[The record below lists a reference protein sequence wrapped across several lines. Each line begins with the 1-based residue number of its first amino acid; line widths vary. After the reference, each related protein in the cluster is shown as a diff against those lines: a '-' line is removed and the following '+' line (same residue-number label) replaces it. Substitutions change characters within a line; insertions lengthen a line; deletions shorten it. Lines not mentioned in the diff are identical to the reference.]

1 MIAYDGFLGLY
12 KNKILIGYIYCRLYG
27 SYAHLQ
33 RIGIIS
39 TERGKG
45 YGSLL
50 FEKVISYFEIHKKYK
65 FSLYVETKNI
75 SALNLYKKYS
85 MTILFQSW
93 HFIITLDN
101 HEKYRNNFIEKTTIR
116 ELKIQD
122 LPSLSPVF
130 PNANIMELKGMMEE
144 NKGINNFLQMKEG
157 EKIIAI
163 ARFNKKFAG
172 CRPFFIKE
180 LSYFDTFIEHLIKI
194 RDSQKNYVR
203 ITFDDNDALAELCKQ
218 RKYIVHH
225 HLYKM
230 ERE

>member
-12 KNKILIGYIYCRLYG
+12 KHDLLIGYIYCRLFG

-33 RIGIIS
+33 RIGILS

-45 YGSLL
+45 FGSLL
-50 FEKVISYFEIHKKYK
+50 FENVISYFESYKKPK
-65 FSLYVETKNI
+65 FSLYVETRNNL
-75 SALNLYKKYS
+75 ALNLYNKYG
-85 MTILFQSW
+85 MKILFQSW

-101 HEKYRNNFIEKTTIR
+101 HEKYRKNFIGKTTIR
-116 ELKIQD
+116 ELEIQD
-122 LPSLSPVF
+122 LPNLSPVF
-130 PNANIMELKGMMEE
+130 PNANLLELKGMMEE
-144 NKGINNFLQMKEG
+144 VRTNNFLLMKDG
-157 EKIIAI
+157 EKIVAI

-172 CRPFFIKE
+172 CRPFFIKDVT
-180 LSYFDTFIEHLIKI
+180 YFDTFIEHLIKI

-203 ITFDDNDALAELCKQ
+203 ITFDDNDALAELCKK
-218 RKYIVHH
+218 RKYVVHH